1 MKRIFLYEPSI
12 ASDNVGDQVIV
23 DSIKREMSFL
33 LKNSFCVEL
42 PTHTPIS
49 NRYMYFLG
57 KPDLKMIC
65 GSNIIVGKLNR
76 LIHLRQWMLD
86 LLTYHNIYGSIFI
99 GVGAQQYNQR
109 FNFITRYLYRKFFSK
124 RYIHSV
130 RDSYTEKALKDI
142 GINNVINTACPT
154 MWCLTPEFCKHI
166 PSNKASQVVFTL
178 TDYKKDKKRDNFII
192 STLLSEYSSVYFW
205 PQGYGDYNYFEQL
218 DNIETIKIIPPHLQ
232 DFDEFLSTNEMDY
245 VGTRLHGG
253 MRALQKQRRT
263 IIIGVDNRAKELHH
277 DFNIPVLPQE
287 DIEKL
292 SDVIKSSFQ
301 TRIIIPME
309 NIEKFKKQFK

>member
-1 MKRIFLYEPSI
+1 MRRIFLYEPSI

-33 LKNSFCVEL
+33 LKDSFCVEL

-49 NRYMYFLG
+49 NRYMFFLG

-76 LIHLRQWMLD
+76 IIHLRQWMLD

-99 GVGAQQYNQR
+99 GVGSQQYNQR

-130 RDSYTEKALKDI
+130 RDSYTEKALKNI
-142 GINNVINTACPT
+142 GINNVINTGCPT
-154 MWCLTPEFCKHI
+154 MWCLTPEFCKRI
-166 PSNKASQVVFTL
+166 PTNKASQVVFTL
-178 TDYKKDKKRDNFII
+178 TDYKKDEKRDNFII
-192 STLLSEYSSVYFW
+192 STLLSEYHSVYFW
-205 PQGYGDYNYFEQL
+205 PQGYGDYNYFKQL

-232 DFDEFLSTNEMDY
+232 DFDEFLSANETDY

-263 IIIGVDNRAKELHH
+263 IIIGVDNRAKELHR
-277 DFNIPVLPQE
+277 DFNIPVLTQE
-287 DIEKL
+287 NIDKL

-301 TRIIIPME
+301 TEINIPMD
-309 NIEKFKKQFK
+309 NIETFKGQFR